1 MSGPVVPL
9 PFRRRFGDFRS
20 CVGILALLLPLI
32 GVGGRAAD
40 LHPGQ
45 LDPSFVVR
53 DLAAN
58 EQVQQI
64 PWLLTRFVQQTSG
77 VTDAVCVSSDGLLM
91 AMSTDLDRGRADQFA
106 AIAAGLTSLSL
117 GASRCFGYGDVD
129 QVMVEMSTGFLFV
142 ASISDGS
149 CLGILADKSA
159 DVGLVGYEM
168 TMLVDRFGAVLTP
181 QVRAGLRSALAAA

>member
-1 MSGPVVPL
+1 MITDTS
-9 PFRRRFGDFRS
+9 
-20 CVGILALLLPLI
+20 
-32 GVGGRAAD
+32 
-40 LHPGQ
+40 
-45 LDPSFVVR
+45 
-53 DLAAN
+53 

-64 PWLLTRFVQQTSG
+64 PWLLTRFVQQTPG
-77 VTDAVCVSSDGLLM
+77 VSDAVCVSSDGLLM

-129 QVMVEMSTGFLFV
+129 QLMVEMTTGFLFV

-149 CLGILADKSA
+149 CLGILADKNS

-168 TMLVDRFGAVLTP
+168 TMLVDRFGSVLTP
-181 QVRAGLRSALAAA
+181 QVRAGLRDALSAV